1 MNTSKEESVGQR
13 LRRLRKSRRW
23 SQKDLADQIT
33 ASVPSIHRWENDE
46 GIPSPYNQVE
56 LAEVFGLTVEELFT
70 LQMEDEEDE
79 IILSQ
84 GEQVTSTIWN
94 VPQLRNLYF
103 TGREEILTQLH
114 DNFSSRK
121 PIALTQPYAIS
132 GLGGI
137 GKTQVAIEYAYRYG
151 HEYKAV
157 LWVQSDSQE
166 LLISEMAQLAPLLNL
181 PEKQQ
186 KDQIKV
192 VEAVQRWL
200 QSNTEWLLIVD
211 NADDIRMALEF
222 LPTRRT
228 GHILLTTRSRPTGNK
243 LIGIEVEKMRREEG
257 VLFLLR
263 RAKIIAEDATIDRLS
278 ETQRKDADTL
288 YDLLDGL
295 PLALDQAASYM
306 EELGSSLQEYIDL
319 YKTRYNDLWK
329 RRGEFSKKDYPK
341 PVATTWSLNFE
352 SVEQNNPA
360 AAELLRLCAFLHPDA
375 IPEELIMSGAAELGS
390 ILQDM
395 AVDSIRLDKAI
406 GELSK
411 YSLVKRNPE
420 TKTLTIHRLVQAVLK
435 ESMNELTRRVWAERT
450 TRAIDLA
457 FPDEEDVS
465 LWEQCERFLPHA
477 LICTR
482 LIKDYSFEFAEVL
495 LLLHK
500 TAIYLDARAQYT
512 QAEQLLIQALTI
524 GEQHLGSEHPDMMA
538 PILGNLAMLY
548 IATGKYEQAE
558 QLLIQALA
566 IGEQHFGSEHPDM
579 APILSNLARLYIA
592 TDKYEQAE
600 QLLIQALAIGEQH
613 FGLEHPDMITI
624 RENLIGLLK
633 KMGRT
638 SEAEEQEKLI
648 KRI

>member
-157 LWVQSDSQE
+157 LWVQSASQE

-200 QSNTEWLLIVD
+200 QSNTEWILIVD
-211 NADDIRMALEF
+211 NAGDIRMAVEF

-278 ETQRKDADTL
+278 ETQRKDADT
-288 YDLLDGL
+288 
-295 PLALDQAASYM
+295 
-306 EELGSSLQEYIDL
+306 
-319 YKTRYNDLWK
+319 
-329 RRGEFSKKDYPK
+329 
-341 PVATTWSLNFE
+341 
-352 SVEQNNPA
+352 
-360 AAELLRLCAFLHPDA
+360 
-375 IPEELIMSGAAELGS
+375 
-390 ILQDM
+390 
-395 AVDSIRLDKAI
+395 
-406 GELSK
+406 
-411 YSLVKRNPE
+411 
-420 TKTLTIHRLVQAVLK
+420 
-435 ESMNELTRRVWAERT
+435 
-450 TRAIDLA
+450 
-457 FPDEEDVS
+457 
-465 LWEQCERFLPHA
+465 
-477 LICTR
+477 
-482 LIKDYSFEFAEVL
+482 
-495 LLLHK
+495 
-500 TAIYLDARAQYT
+500 
-512 QAEQLLIQALTI
+512 
-524 GEQHLGSEHPDMMA
+524 
-538 PILGNLAMLY
+538 
-548 IATGKYEQAE
+548 
-558 QLLIQALA
+558 
-566 IGEQHFGSEHPDM
+566 
-579 APILSNLARLYIA
+579 
-592 TDKYEQAE
+592 
-600 QLLIQALAIGEQH
+600 
-613 FGLEHPDMITI
+613 
-624 RENLIGLLK
+624 
-633 KMGRT
+633 
-638 SEAEEQEKLI
+638 
-648 KRI
+648 